1 MINHTMRW
9 LLRGKRSRLLM
20 AAVLLLAFAP
30 NALFLQHYGIFEAS
44 AAERPAVVDEHA
56 EHRAPNAVSVESAA
70 PATAQPTVHC
80 HVGPENCSASSGLSN
95 AIVISAALALTLL
108 GGSAFLLDLQNG
120 QLSLLDITRRLIVP
134 PRMNLLSI

>member
-1 MINHTMRW
+1 
-9 LLRGKRSRLLM
+9 M

-56 EHRAPNAVSVESAA
+56 EHRAPNAASAEPSAA
-70 PATAQPTVHC
+70 SAQPTVHC

-95 AIVISAALALTLL
+95 AIAISAALSLL
-108 GGSAFLLDLQNG
+108 LLVGSAFILDVRSGNV
-120 QLSLLDITRRLIVP
+120 SLFDITRRLIVP
-134 PRMNLLSI
+134 PRLNLLSI